1 TKEAVVEALIKAIAD
16 SGAKVIVSRS
26 SICKMTLNL
35 CELYKIMVLQIT
47 SEIDFTS
54 FCCKAGAVASSQLF
68 LPQHLGYTDSIS
80 ITEIDGARLMIAEI
94 GNSSTIVLCGT
105 KWSLLNKQER
115 YITQGIDT
123 YKGTCISQ
131 GMFRH
136 RDRSIVPWKT
146 AMELLVTMKVYAKS
160 HTRLE
165 NHAISKFVESLEYVL
180 NNRPDSFTT

>member
-1 TKEAVVEALIKAIAD
+1 MLHLLIILFWQYCFF
-16 SGAKVIVSRS
+16 R
-26 SICKMTLNL
+26 
-35 CELYKIMVLQIT
+35 IMVLQIT

-123 YKGTCISQ
+123 YKVIYWIKDSYSCLFSLVVIILSLLLRAHAFLRACLDTETDLLSLGRQQWNCWLLWKSMLNHTQ
-131 GMFRH
+131 G
-136 RDRSIVPWKT
+136 
-146 AMELLVTMKVYAKS
+146 
-160 HTRLE
+160 
-165 NHAISKFVESLEYVL
+165 
-180 NNRPDSFTT
+180 NRIL